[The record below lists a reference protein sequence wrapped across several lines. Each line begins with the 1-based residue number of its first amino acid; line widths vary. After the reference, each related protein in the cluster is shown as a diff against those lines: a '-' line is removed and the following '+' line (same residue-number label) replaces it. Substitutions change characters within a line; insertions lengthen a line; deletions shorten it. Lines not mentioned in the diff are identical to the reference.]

1 MISKSELTYF
11 KFIGLS
17 HQVEDCI
24 KNALKTCDITHPQ
37 LNVLYILNE
46 QHPKAMSVK
55 ALKSKMIVN
64 QPDITRLIDRLV
76 NKGLVL
82 RETCLENRR
91 MVDLAL
97 TAEGRLVFEQAHLA
111 GKKATGNFFGDFLT
125 ESESGELY
133 DLMNKV
139 KLKR

>member
-1 MISKSELTYF
+1 MMSKSELTYF
-11 KFIGLS
+11 KFIRLS

-24 KNALKTCDITHPQ
+24 KNALRICDITHPQ

-82 RETCLENRR
+82 RETCAENRR
-91 MVDLAL
+91 MVDLVL
-97 TAEGRLVFEQAHLA
+97 TPEGKSVFEKAHLE
-111 GKKATGNFFGDFLT
+111 GKKATGHFFSDYLSENET
-125 ESESGELY
+125 EELY
-133 DLMNKV
+133 RLLNKV
-139 KLKR
+139 QL